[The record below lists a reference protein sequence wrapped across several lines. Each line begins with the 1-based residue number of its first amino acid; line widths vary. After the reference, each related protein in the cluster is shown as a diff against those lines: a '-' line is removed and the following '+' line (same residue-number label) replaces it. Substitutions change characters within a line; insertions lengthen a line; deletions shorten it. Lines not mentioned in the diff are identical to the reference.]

1 MSTAFDPSK
10 PMGTVVLGILATA
23 GATAVLAAAGWA
35 LGPLK
40 WPIHKRRLLKII
52 LSGRHFRF
60 VFNPGANKSK
70 IVTFGRDGQIGE
82 GRNSNE
88 NCWRVRRGKLE
99 ILGHDGRLY
108 SRFAYDV
115 KSGRLTHTN
124 DPDCR
129 SILGQYFEPQ
139 FESWRHDGGENGHP

>member
-1 MSTAFDPSK
+1 MSDVLDPSK
-10 PMGTVVLGILATA
+10 PIGTVVFGILATI
-23 GATAVLAAAGWA
+23 GATAILAALAWA

-40 WPIHKRRLLKII
+40 WPFQRRRLIKII

-70 IVTFGRDGQIGE
+70 IVTFGRDGEIGE

-88 NCWRVRRGKLE
+88 NRWRIRRGKLE
-99 ILGHDGRLY
+99 ILGHDGGLY
-108 SRFAYDV
+108 SRFVYDP
-115 KSGRLTHTN
+115 KSGRLSHTN

-139 FESWRHDGGENGHP
+139 FESWRQDGEEIGHS